1 VSQIA
6 PAQRKGSISGAML
19 WMTVISLLLFW
30 LPVLG
35 PFLAGFVGGRVAGGV
50 GPAIIAAVLPAAIF
64 GVLLFVL
71 ATALT
76 GIPLIGALAGAG
88 GMMVALAHIGPLLVG
103 AIVGGALA

>member
-1 VSQIA
+1 VSQVA
-6 PAQRKGSISGAML
+6 PAQRKGSISAAML

-35 PFLAGFVGGRVAGGV
+35 PFIAGFVGGRVAGSV
-50 GPAIIAAVLPAAIF
+50 GPAIIATFLPAVIF

-76 GIPLIGALAGAG
+76 GIPLIGALAAAG
-88 GMMVALAHIGPLLVG
+88 GVVVAVAHIGPLLVG
-103 AIVGGALA
+103 AILGGALA

>member
-1 VSQIA
+1 MSQIA

-35 PFLAGFVGGRVAGGV
+35 SFIAGFVGGRVAGGV
-50 GPAIIAAVLPAAIF
+50 GPAIIAALLPAAIF

-76 GIPLIGALAGAG
+76 GLPLIGALAGAG
-88 GMMVALAHIGPLLVG
+88 GTVVALAHIGPLLVG
-103 AIVGGALA
+103 AILGGALG

>member
-1 VSQIA
+1 MSQIA
-6 PAQRKGSISGAML
+6 AQRKGSISGAML

-35 PFLAGFVGGRVAGGV
+35 AFIAGFVGGRVAGGV
-50 GPAIIAAVLPAAIF
+50 GPAIIATILPAVIF
-64 GVLLFVL
+64 GALLFVL

-76 GIPLIGALAGAG
+76 GIPLIGAVAAAG
-88 GMMVALAHIGPLLVG
+88 GMVVALAHIGPLLVG

>member
-1 VSQIA
+1 MSQVA
-6 PAQRKGSISGAML
+6 SAQRKGSISGAML

-35 PFLAGFVGGRVAGGV
+35 PFIAGLVGGRAAGGV
-50 GPAIIAAVLPAAIF
+50 GPAIIATFLPAVIF

-76 GIPLIGALAGAG
+76 GIPLLGALAAFG
-88 GMMVALAHIGPLLVG
+88 GVVLAVAHIGPLLVG
-103 AIVGGALA
+103 AILGGIMA

>member
-1 VSQIA
+1 MSEVAPSQK
-6 PAQRKGSISGAML
+6 KGSISAAML

-35 PFLAGFVGGRVAGGV
+35 PFIAGIVGGRAAGGV
-50 GPAIIAAVLPAAIF
+50 GPAIIATFLPAVIF

-76 GIPLIGALAGAG
+76 GIPLLGALAAAG
-88 GMMVALAHIGPLLVG
+88 GVVLAVAHIGPLLVG
-103 AIVGGALA
+103 AILGGALA